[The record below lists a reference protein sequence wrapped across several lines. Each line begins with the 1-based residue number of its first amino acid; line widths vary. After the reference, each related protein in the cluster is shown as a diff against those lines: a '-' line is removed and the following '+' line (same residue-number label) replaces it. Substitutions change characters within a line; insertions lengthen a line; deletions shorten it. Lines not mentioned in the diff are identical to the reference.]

1 MSCYHIRG
9 GRPLEGRL
17 TVQGAKN
24 SALPI
29 LAATL
34 LAPGESVI
42 ENCPH
47 LSDVD
52 AALAILKGLGCRV
65 WRRGDTVGVDA
76 SVLTGAEISRE
87 LMEEMRSSV
96 VFLGAMLARMG
107 RAGTVGERSLGY
119 PDAGA
124 YALGVIFAH
133 LAEHLH

>member
-34 LAPGESVI
+34 LAPGESVV

-52 AALAILKGLGCRV
+52 AALAILKGLGCPGSGGGGTP
-65 WRRGDTVGVDA
+65 WGWMPPSSPGRRYHGN
-76 SVLTGAEISRE
+76 
-87 LMEEMRSSV
+87 
-96 VFLGAMLARMG
+96 
-107 RAGTVGERSLGY
+107 
-119 PDAGA
+119 
-124 YALGVIFAH
+124 
-133 LAEHLH
+133 

>member
-42 ENCPH
+42 ENCPC

-65 WRRGDTVGVDA
+65 WRRGGDITGTDGGDALLGGLSGGHAGPHGPGRPDLSRGV
-76 SVLTGAEISRE
+76 
-87 LMEEMRSSV
+87 
-96 VFLGAMLARMG
+96 
-107 RAGTVGERSLGY
+107 
-119 PDAGA
+119 
-124 YALGVIFAH
+124 
-133 LAEHLH
+133 

>member
-76 SVLTGAEISRE
+76 SVLAGAEISRE

-107 RAGTVGERSLGY
+107 RAALTYPGGCELG
-119 PDAGA
+119 PGPSTCIWR
-124 YALGVIFAH
+124 L
-133 LAEHLH
+133 

>member
-52 AALAILKGLGCRV
+52 AALAILTGLGCRV
-65 WRRGDTVGVDA
+65 WRRTPWGWMPPP
-76 SVLTGAEISRE
+76 SP
-87 LMEEMRSSV
+87 
-96 VFLGAMLARMG
+96 G
-107 RAGTVGERSLGY
+107 RRYHGN
-119 PDAGA
+119 
-124 YALGVIFAH
+124 
-133 LAEHLH
+133 